1 MQESEIQNL
10 ITAFLY
16 KIYDKGLF
24 KEADASEYKNLVSEE
39 NGVHIISLWMC
50 GVQIITISKGEEF
63 GKEYR
68 QVSFASH
75 TDEPYTSLYLRSIE
89 ADYQEAMDLID
100 QASERFTRGTKVMHR
115 GTVGYAGVVIK

>member
-39 NGVHIISLWMC
+39 NGVHIIPLWMC
-50 GVQIITISKGEEF
+50 GVQIVTISKGEEF

-89 ADYQEAMDLID
+89 ATYEEAMDLINK
-100 QASERFTRGTKVMHR
+100 ASERFKRRGTVMHR
-115 GTVGYAGVVIK
+115 GTVGYAGVVIN